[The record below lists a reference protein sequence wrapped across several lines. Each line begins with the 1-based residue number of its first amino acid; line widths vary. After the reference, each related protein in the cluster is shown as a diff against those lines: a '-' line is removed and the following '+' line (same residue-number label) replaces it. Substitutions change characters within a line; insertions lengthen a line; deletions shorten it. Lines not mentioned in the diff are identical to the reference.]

1 MGTLNYRGSKFGR
14 GWVSMPTS
22 VRPELNTHVSVRARA
37 MYQELCL
44 NLSRSDITLCK
55 VELGFS
61 SSILLCK
68 AIFLNVHLLSNSRYL
83 AACEASL
90 HTSSDTLLSLY
101 RHLMSAQQPQWVTPL
116 MRLSLSLVWLRGVRG
131 NNGTPLSI
139 PSGNYGRKLVS
150 VKIAAQ
156 FANFNSLPLN
166 Q

>member
-1 MGTLNYRGSKFGR
+1 MHI
-14 GWVSMPTS
+14 
-22 VRPELNTHVSVRARA
+22 ELPGQQIWPRLGFHANPSQARA
-37 MYQELCL
+37 QYARECACTRDVSRTLLEPC
-44 NLSRSDITLCK
+44 RSDMPLCK

-68 AIFLNVHLLSNSRYL
+68 AIFLNVHLLSNSRYF

-90 HTSSDTLLSLY
+90 HTSSDTLLSLH
-101 RHLMSAQQPQWVTPL
+101 RHLMSAQQPQWATPL